1 MSKPFT
7 LLAVATLLAAACTP
21 STPSAPDDIQATPVT
36 LPTTDA
42 TLRVATFNVSLHGP
56 ASGDVSQR
64 LAAGDAQARRVAAII
79 QHLAPD
85 IILLNELDHDPGA
98 EAADRFVRDY
108 LAIPQHDQPAIDYPY
123 RFLAPVNTGVPS
135 GFDLNRDG
143 SSDGPGDAWGY
154 GTHPGQYG
162 MLLLSRHPID
172 AESSRTFQHLRWKDL
187 PGALEV
193 QEPGSGAPWYPAP
206 AWEQFPLSSKS
217 HWDVAVDTPLGRIH
231 VLAAHPTPPAFD
243 GPEGRNR
250 LRNHDEIRLWAEYI
264 GAGEAPWLIDDA
276 GQSGRLDDDAAF
288 VILGDYNADPADGAS
303 HEDAIM
309 QLLSHPRVLD
319 YPPPRS
325 EGAVAAA
332 REKGEAND
340 AHSGDPAQD
349 TGNFNPR
356 TGNLRVDYVLPSVQ
370 FQVTDSGVYWPLPKD
385 DALGASQ
392 ASDHHLV
399 WADLRLAPPGDGV
412 PQAR

>member
-1 MSKPFT
+1 MTKPT
-7 LLAVATLLAAACTP
+7 LALLAATLFAVACTP
-21 STPSAPDDIQATPVT
+21 SPPGHPNDAPSTPMTPPATN
-36 LPTTDA
+36 A
-42 TLRVATFNVSLHGP
+42 TLRVATFNASLYGE
-56 ASGDVSQR
+56 AGGDVVRQLSQ
-64 LAAGDAQARRVAAII
+64 GHEGARKVAAII

-85 IILLNELDHDPGA
+85 IILINEFDHDADG
-98 EAADRFVRDY
+98 EAADRFMRDY
-108 LAIPQHDQPAIDYPY
+108 LGVSQAGQVAIDYPY
-123 RFLAPVNTGVPS
+123 RFFAPVNTGVPS
-135 GFDLNRDG
+135 GFDLDG
-143 SSDGPGDAWGY
+143 DGRTDGPGDAWGY

-172 AESSRTFQHLRWKDL
+172 ADASRTFQHLRWKDL

-193 QEPGSGAPWYPAP
+193 QVPETGAPWYPAP

-264 GAGEAPWLIDDA
+264 GSGEAAWLVDDA
-276 GQSGRLDDDAAF
+276 GQAGRLGEDARF
-288 VILGDYNADPADGAS
+288 VIVGDYNADPVDGAS
-303 HEDAIM
+303 HGRAIH

-325 EGAVAAA
+325 EGGVLAA
-332 REKGEAND
+332 REQGEANLT
-340 AHSGDPAQD
+340 HRGDPAHD

-356 TGNLRVDYVLPSVQ
+356 TGNLRVDYVLPSVD
-370 FQVTDSGVYWPLPKD
+370 FEVIDSGVHWPTPD
-385 DALGASQ
+385 EDVLGATE

-399 WADLRLAPPGDGV
+399 WVDLRLASSGDDAQ
-412 PQAR
+412 PAR